1 MNRIDQLFATKQNNI
16 LSVYFTA
23 GFPQLN
29 STLPVLEA
37 LQAKGV
43 DMVEIGVPF
52 SDPLADGPVIQQSSH
67 VAIQNGMNLRLLF
80 SQLKGVRERIHIPLV
95 LMTYFNPVLVFGFEE
110 FCKQCA
116 EVGID
121 GLIIPDLPFAE
132 YEQTYKAITDKYGLH
147 MAMLITPQTSEARIR
162 QIDDLTNGFIYM
174 VSSASTTGAKDRFS
188 EEQIAYFE
196 RINALE
202 LKNPRLIGF
211 GISNNTTL
219 QSAFSHARGAIVG
232 SKYVQLLGS
241 EETIEK
247 SVDAL
252 FDSLGL

>member
-29 STLPVLEA
+29 STLSVLEA

-80 SQLKGVRERIHIPLV
+80 SQLKDVRERIHIPLV

-188 EEQIAYFE
+188 EEQIGYFE

-211 GISNNTTL
+211 GISNSTTL

-241 EETIEK
+241 EETIEQ

-252 FDSLGL
+252 FTSLGL

>member
-29 STLPVLEA
+29 STLSVLEA

-80 SQLKGVRERIHIPLV
+80 SQLKDVRERIHIPLV

-188 EEQIAYFE
+188 EEQIGYFE

-241 EETIEK
+241 EKTIEQ

-252 FDSLGL
+252 FASLGL

>member
-29 STLPVLEA
+29 STLSVLEA

-80 SQLKGVRERIHIPLV
+80 SQLKDVRERIHIPLV

-174 VSSASTTGAKDRFS
+174 VSSAST
-188 EEQIAYFE
+188 
-196 RINALE
+196 
-202 LKNPRLIGF
+202 
-211 GISNNTTL
+211 
-219 QSAFSHARGAIVG
+219 
-232 SKYVQLLGS
+232 
-241 EETIEK
+241 
-247 SVDAL
+247 
-252 FDSLGL
+252 

>member
-29 STLPVLEA
+29 STLSVLEA

-80 SQLKGVRERIHIPLV
+80 SQLKDVRERIHIPLV

-188 EEQIAYFE
+188 EDQIGYFE

>member
-1 MNRIDQLFATKQNNI
+1 MNRIDLLFATKQNNI

-29 STLPVLEA
+29 STLSVLEA

-80 SQLKGVRERIHIPLV
+80 SQLKDVRERIHIPLV

-188 EEQIAYFE
+188 EEQIGYFE

-241 EETIEK
+241 EKNIEQ

-252 FDSLGL
+252 FASLGL

>member
-29 STLPVLEA
+29 STLSVLEA

-80 SQLKGVRERIHIPLV
+80 SQLKDVRERIDIPLV

-188 EEQIAYFE
+188 EEQIGYFE

-241 EETIEK
+241 EKTIEQ

-252 FDSLGL
+252 FASLGL

>member
-29 STLPVLEA
+29 STLSVLEA

-80 SQLKGVRERIHIPLV
+80 SQLKDVRERIHIPLV

-188 EEQIAYFE
+188 EEQIGYFE

-211 GISNNTTL
+211 GISNSTTL

-252 FDSLGL
+252 FTSLGL

>member
-29 STLPVLEA
+29 STLSVLEA

-80 SQLKGVRERIHIPLV
+80 SQLKDVRERIHIPLV

-188 EEQIAYFE
+188 EDQIGYFE

-241 EETIEK
+241 EKTIEQ

-252 FDSLGL
+252 FASLGL

>member
-29 STLPVLEA
+29 STLSVLEA

-80 SQLKGVRERIHIPLV
+80 SQLNDVRERIHIPLV

-188 EEQIAYFE
+188 EDQIGYFE

-241 EETIEK
+241 EKTIEQ

-252 FDSLGL
+252 FASLGL

>member
-188 EEQIAYFE
+188 EEQIGYFE

>member
-162 QIDDLTNGFIYM
+162 QIDHLTNGFIYM

-188 EEQIAYFE
+188 EEQIGYFE

-241 EETIEK
+241 EETIAK

>member
-29 STLPVLEA
+29 STLSVLEA

-80 SQLKGVRERIHIPLV
+80 SQLKDVRERIHIPLV

-188 EEQIAYFE
+188 EEQIGYFE

>member
-188 EEQIAYFE
+188 EEQIGYFE

-241 EETIEK
+241 EETIAK

>member
-147 MAMLITPQTSEARIR
+147 MAMLITPQTSEARIC

-188 EEQIAYFE
+188 EEQIGYFE

-241 EETIEK
+241 EETIAK

>member
-29 STLPVLEA
+29 STLSVLEA

-80 SQLKGVRERIHIPLV
+80 SQLKDVRERIHIPLV

-188 EEQIAYFE
+188 EEQIGYFE

-232 SKYVQLLGS
+232 SRYVQLLGS
-241 EETIEK
+241 EKTIEQ

-252 FDSLGL
+252 FASLGL

>member
-1 MNRIDQLFATKQNNI
+1 MNKIDQLFATKQNNI

-29 STLPVLEA
+29 STLSVLEA

-80 SQLKGVRERIHIPLV
+80 SQLKDVRERIHIPLV

-188 EEQIAYFE
+188 EEQIGYFE
-196 RINALE
+196 RINALK

-241 EETIEK
+241 EATIGQ

-252 FDSLGL
+252 YTSLGL

>member
-29 STLPVLEA
+29 STLSVLEA

-80 SQLKGVRERIHIPLV
+80 SQLKDVRERIHIPLV

-188 EEQIAYFE
+188 EEQIGYFE
-196 RINALE
+196 RINALK

-241 EETIEK
+241 EAAIGQ

-252 FDSLGL
+252 YTSLGL